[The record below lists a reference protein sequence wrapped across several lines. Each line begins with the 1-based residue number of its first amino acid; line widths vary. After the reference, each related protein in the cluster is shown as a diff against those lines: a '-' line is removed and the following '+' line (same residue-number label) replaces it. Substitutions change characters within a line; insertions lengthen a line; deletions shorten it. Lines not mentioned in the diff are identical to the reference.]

1 MQLNEKTILL
11 TGATGG
17 IGRLVATRLHAA
29 GARLVLGCFM
39 EDALRDLNEELGGT
53 HVTACADLSTVGGRQ
68 TVVDACIEAGGIDAV
83 INLAGILDFGLF
95 EQQSE
100 GLLEKMVAINLTAP
114 ILLTSALLPQLQSKS
129 QSVILNVG
137 SIFGSIGHPGF
148 TAYCATKSGLM
159 RFSEALGRELAD
171 GTVRVAYIA
180 PRATNTGLNDERV
193 NGMNKELGIKT
204 DSPELVADEIVAT
217 LLSSA
222 NVRYLGWP
230 EKLFVKL
237 NALLP
242 SVVGSALIKNLA
254 IIKRYAA
261 R

>member
-1 MQLNEKTILL
+1 MQLKGKTILL

-29 GARLVLGCFM
+29 EAKLVLGCFM
-39 EDALRDLNEELGGT
+39 EDALRELNEELGGA
-53 HVTACADLSTVGGRQ
+53 HVTACADLSTMDGRQ
-68 TVVDACIEAGGIDAV
+68 TVVDACVEAGGIDAV

-95 EQQSE
+95 EQQPE

-114 ILLTSALLPQLQSKS
+114 ILLSSALLPQLKSKS
-129 QSVILNVG
+129 RSVVLNVG

-171 GTVRVAYIA
+171 STVRVAYIA
-180 PRATNTGLNDERV
+180 PRATNTGLNDDRV

-217 LLSSA
+217 LQSSA
-222 NVRYLGWP
+222 SVRYLGWP
-230 EKLFVKL
+230 EKLFVRL